1 MSISAVSFTKTCSFM
16 LHYVV
21 LGVAFMK
28 YSSTIVYQQ
37 FEDLM

>member
-1 MSISAVSFTKTCSFM
+1 M

-37 FEDLM
+37 FTVRRFDVKGF